1 MAEKA
6 KKKGGKLPIILV
18 AVLVVAGGGFFAM
31 SGKKEAPKVEEKE
44 PEVKLGAVQKL
55 GSEFLV
61 NLSDGRTYLLAEIS
75 VQLDEKG
82 HVNDPVPKAE
92 GEKKDDHA
100 KGGGEMTFSIARD
113 AVNMT
118 LATKSV
124 DDLTKPN
131 GMKYLKRE
139 LAEAI
144 NHALHA
150 AHGEKSEEEKKKE
163 QHEKEKSGGH
173 HEEIDHEWLDEL
185 GRDSENG
192 PVLKVYFDRFMYQK
206 R

>member
-18 AVLVVAGGGFFAM
+18 AVLAVAGGGFFAM
-31 SGKKEAPKVEEKE
+31 GGKKEAPKEKEEE

-55 GSEFLV
+55 GGEFLV
-61 NLSDGRTYLLAEIS
+61 NLKDGKTYLLAEIS

-82 HVNDPVPKAE
+82 HVNDPAPKAE

-118 LATKSV
+118 LAKMSV
-124 DDLTKPN
+124 EDITKPD
-131 GMKYLKRE
+131 GMKHLKRE
-139 LAEAI
+139 LALAI
-144 NHALHA
+144 NHALHSS
-150 AHGEKSEEEKKKE
+150 HGEKSEEEKKKE
-163 QHEKEKSGGH
+163 KHEKEKSGGH
-173 HEEIDHEWLDEL
+173 DDEIDHEWLDEL
-185 GRDSENG
+185 GRDSEEG
-192 PVLKVYFDRFMYQK
+192 PVLKVFFDRFMYQK